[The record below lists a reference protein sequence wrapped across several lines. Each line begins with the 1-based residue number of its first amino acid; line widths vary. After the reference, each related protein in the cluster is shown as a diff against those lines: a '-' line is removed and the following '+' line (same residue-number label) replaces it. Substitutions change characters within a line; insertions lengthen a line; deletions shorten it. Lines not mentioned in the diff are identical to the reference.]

1 MFAISVP
8 SLALVVILGLVAVAA
23 IAWLLSP
30 RDLTIDVEGLADD
43 RPNRRRP

>member
-8 SLALVVILGLVAVAA
+8 ALALVVVLGVVAVGA

-30 RDLTIDVEGLADD
+30 RELTIDVTAYADD
-43 RPNRRRP
+43 PADRRTP